1 MARNGMGRR
10 DLPAIPFAPAKVG
23 RPKSIRAVIL
33 GGADVIQKMD
43 ELEAGLH
50 SHVPDY
56 AEAWGQ
62 LRAWLAARSA

>member
-1 MARNGMGRR
+1 
-10 DLPAIPFAPAKVG
+10 
-23 RPKSIRAVIL
+23 
-33 GGADVIQKMD
+33 VIQKMD